1 MVHYMYNLGGKMLSI
16 RAFGLTL
23 GIFGAVSMF
32 LLAWWLILTGNAE
45 GPTTLFERIY
55 IGYSFTPLGSVIG
68 AAWGFFDWGSA
79 GVIFAWLYNKINK
92 WLI

>member
-1 MVHYMYNLGGKMLSI
+1 MLSI

-23 GIFGAVSMF
+23 GIFGAASMF
-32 LLAWWLILTGNAE
+32 VLAWWLILTGNAE

-68 AAWGFFDWGSA
+68 AAWGFFDWGIA
-79 GVIFAWLYNKINK
+79 GAIFAWLYNKINK
-92 WLI
+92 LIS

>member
-1 MVHYMYNLGGKMLSI
+1 MISVRSC
-16 RAFGLTL
+16 GLTL

-32 LLAWWLILTGNAE
+32 LLAWWLILIGNAE

-68 AAWGFFDWGSA
+68 AAWGFVDWGIA
-79 GVIFAWLYNKINK
+79 GAIFAWLYNLINN
-92 WLI
+92 

>member
-1 MVHYMYNLGGKMLSI
+1 MLSI

-32 LLAWWLILTGNAE
+32 LLAWLLILNGNAE

-55 IGYSFTPLGSVIG
+55 IGYSFTPLGSFIG
-68 AAWGFFDWGSA
+68 AVWGFFDWGIA

-92 WLI
+92 